1 MSKFGMSIERIL
13 DFSLCRRWIWD
24 QCRIPCL
31 NPPLIVRSQP
41 RKEFPPRRP
50 GWQTQRNVSTS
61 FSEVHHV
68 LVLHSPRS
76 PHRHRDMDHSIFRK
90 SRHRTLISHTIPTKQ
105 LHRRQQHRLIPIQ
118 PPSSQLLLGIL
129 TIGPWLILIVYDLVL
144 YIARAATY
152 EIPYFGGRARGRQ
165 KPRAPTLAERPSG
178 RARTFSIGTAVISGS
193 EGEEKVPLRR
203 RRMSDGGV
211 PSELGHRDEWNNDE
225 GGIFLLEEQFRLLI
239 MDDWF

>member
-1 MSKFGMSIERIL
+1 MSWFSILPAHLTVVET
-13 DFSLCRRWIWD
+13 WII
-24 QCRIPCL
+24 R
-31 NPPLIVRSQP
+31 
-41 RKEFPPRRP
+41 FF
-50 GWQTQRNVSTS
+50 VSPVT
-61 FSEVHHV
+61 E
-68 LVLHSPRS
+68 P
-76 PHRHRDMDHSIFRK
+76 
-90 SRHRTLISHTIPTKQ
+90 LISHTTPTKQ
-105 LHRRQQHRLIPIQ
+105 LHRRQQHRHRQRHWLISFNLHPR
-118 PPSSQLLLGIL
+118 QLLLGIL

-211 PSELGHRDEWNNDE
+211 RSEMGRGDE
-225 GGIFLLEEQFRLLI
+225 
-239 MDDWF
+239 